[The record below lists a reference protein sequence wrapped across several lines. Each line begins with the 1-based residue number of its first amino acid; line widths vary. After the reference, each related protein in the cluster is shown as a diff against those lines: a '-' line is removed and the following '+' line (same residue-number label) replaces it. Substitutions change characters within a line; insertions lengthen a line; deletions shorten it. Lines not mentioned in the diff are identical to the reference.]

1 MTNPA
6 GGPNTQAGKEVARW
20 NATRHGIRSPAP
32 VVPGLEKVE
41 DWEEHRDGVLESL
54 SPEGHLEL
62 VLAERVAVLSWRL
75 HRVTRYEQETIAL
88 SQEKFE
94 EDLLKERQSFS
105 RSTSEPAHLQDVRMH
120 HEVASKIHRLL
131 KRLPTLQGKKRL
143 SSEDA
148 GSVLLEVWDQVDEE
162 VGPEKL
168 EIPGIPQAL
177 DPELLLEYDFPWTVS
192 LVREGVSVLA
202 QFAGETPEELLEH
215 LTEEA
220 RRKAIR
226 AKSRADE
233 VEWGLRDMSRE
244 RLLPD
249 ENTLEKI
256 TRYEAHLSPALPSA
270 ARVGGF
276 ANEAQR
282 CGRSFGPPR
291 RAGPRKLKLPYEPPV
306 VDSPLEHV
314 QPVVPAGQMVL
325 IILILVGYLGHSA
338 PH

>member
-1 MTNPA
+1 MTNPT

-88 SQEKFE
+88 SQEKIE

-105 RSTSEPAHLQDVRMH
+105 RSTSEPAPLQDVRMH

-131 KRLPTLQGKKRL
+131 KRLPALQGKKRL

-202 QFAGETPEELLEH
+202 QFAGETPEELLEVAK
-215 LTEEA
+215 EEA

-256 TRYEAHLSPALPSA
+256 TRYEAHLSRQLYQALHELEALQTKRSGGATPL
-270 ARVGGF
+270 ARLDVQG
-276 ANEAQR
+276 
-282 CGRSFGPPR
+282 
-291 RAGPRKLKLPYEPPV
+291 
-306 VDSPLEHV
+306 LE
-314 QPVVPAGQMVL
+314 
-325 IILILVGYLGHSA
+325 S
-338 PH
+338 

>member
-1 MTNPA
+1 M
-6 GGPNTQAGKEVARW
+6 
-20 NATRHGIRSPAP
+20 
-32 VVPGLEKVE
+32 
-41 DWEEHRDGVLESL
+41 
-54 SPEGHLEL
+54 
-62 VLAERVAVLSWRL
+62 
-75 HRVTRYEQETIAL
+75 TRYEQETIAL
-88 SQEKFE
+88 SQEKIE

-105 RSTSEPAHLQDVRMH
+105 RSTSEPAPLQDVRMH

-131 KRLPTLQGKKRL
+131 KRLPALQGKKRL

-202 QFAGETPEELLEH
+202 QFAGETPEELLEVAK
-215 LTEEA
+215 EEA

-256 TRYEAHLSPALPSA
+256 TRYEAHLSRQLYQALHELEALQTKRSGGA
-270 ARVGGF
+270 A
-276 ANEAQR
+276 
-282 CGRSFGPPR
+282 
-291 RAGPRKLKLPYEPPV
+291 
-306 VDSPLEHV
+306 PLARLDV
-314 QPVVPAGQMVL
+314 QGL
-325 IILILVGYLGHSA
+325 ES
-338 PH
+338 